1 MDRKQKKEI
10 VEWGKHEL
18 KQGRSLSRLESKLSK
33 EGLPREDVL
42 GALEEIEYYG
52 NRDKIKFKKMEEA
65 KGYLGKKNAPDIIE
79 KSGQGIKRKSSF
91 LAWLVFFVFL
101 GVLLYV
107 YFSGRIDFEWIRAI
121 NFK

>member
-52 NRDKIKFKKMEEA
+52 RRDKIKSKRMEEA
-65 KGYLGKKNAPDIIE
+65 KENSGKKTAPDVIE
-79 KSGQGIKRKSSF
+79 NAGQGIKKKSSF
-91 LAWLVFFVFL
+91 WAWLVFFVFL
-101 GVLLYV
+101 GVILYV
-107 YFSGRIDFEWIRAI
+107 YFSGRMNFEWIQAI

>member
-18 KQGRSLSRLESKLSK
+18 KQGRSLSKLESKLSK

-52 NRDKIKFKKMEEA
+52 RRDRIKSQGAKEA
-65 KGYLGKKNAPDIIE
+65 KGDAGKKTATENA
-79 KSGQGIKRKSSF
+79 GQGIKKKSSF
-91 LAWLVFFVFL
+91 WAWLVFFVFL
-101 GVLLYV
+101 GIILYL
-107 YFSGRIDFEWIRAI
+107 YFSGRMDFEWIQSI